1 MARRSNRA
9 ALRSLARDTAH
20 TQARKGA
27 AAQRNLVRASIGK
40 VQIEQYFRHI
50 QLGMFGIANGSD
62 ATRLLSHIGWVVGL
76 AAETERF
83 TRGITQN
90 LRLLHG
96 ACRNVQM
103 LCMRGYTWDDQ
114 FALSFENAVTLARA
128 TLDDRPHIAAQLIHG
143 ANYFQ
148 QRIQNHAVDE
158 SDISGADVYQ
168 ESA

>member
-1 MARRSNRA
+1 MAKRQKKSAKRSAPGTATKEDLIQKNPIRA
-9 ALRSLARDTAH
+9 A
-20 TQARKGA
+20 
-27 AAQRNLVRASIGK
+27 IGK

-50 QLGMFGIANGSD
+50 RLGMFGIANGSD

-114 FALSFENAVTLARA
+114 FALSFENAVSLARA

-168 ESA
+168 EAA